1 MKRTMLVT
9 VALAAALAAGIYPAI
24 RMARISPAAALRGE

>member
-9 VALAAALAAGIYPAI
+9 VALARHWRPLQPQRQQG
-24 RMARISPAAALRGE
+24 RDRHRE